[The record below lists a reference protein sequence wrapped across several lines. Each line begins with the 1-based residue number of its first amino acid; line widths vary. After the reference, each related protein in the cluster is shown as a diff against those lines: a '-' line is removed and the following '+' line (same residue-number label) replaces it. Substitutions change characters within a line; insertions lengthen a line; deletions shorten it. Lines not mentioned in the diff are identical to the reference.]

1 MTENHSIERDAMRAL
16 LDTAQVIEPPAPVS
30 PAAQHWPEPRKL
42 EAELP
47 PVPAFDAAAMLPGV
61 LGEYVLDEA
70 DRMSAAPDFIA
81 VPLLI
86 CLGATIGAR
95 CGVKPKRHDGWIVP
109 ANQYGGI
116 VGDPSSRKTPA
127 MSAAT
132 KFIGILEKREA
143 EQHEEAVRVYAAEL
157 AAFEA
162 QQAAVKQSMKKAA
175 SGNGDE
181 IKMRAAIADLQSL
194 VPPEEPKQRRHQTGD
209 CTEAKLGDL
218 AAKNPVGAGVMV
230 VNDELTGWLS
240 GMEGEQ
246 GRSAKSFFLE
256 GWNGSGTKAIDRI
269 GRGSIVVRPF
279 NLSVLGGIQPG
290 PLSRY
295 MLGASAAME
304 QDGFLARF
312 QLLTFPDAVPW
323 TWVDRR
329 PVPGVRDEVRGI
341 FERLASFDPVMDGA
355 TPADDF
361 NAIPS
366 FNFDDEAQD
375 LFVEF
380 ASDLHLTRAP
390 AEQNPLLRQHLLK
403 FERLIASLSLVFHVA
418 DGGIGDIRASSVLR
432 ACAWAD
438 YLEGHARR
446 VYALAEVGR
455 LDVAATLARRIADG
469 KLNDQFTARDVV
481 RKGWSSLSTP
491 AQVDNAL
498 GLLVEHSHLAEI
510 EEPPGEA
517 GGRPTVRYVVNPR
530 AMKVKP

>member
-81 VPLLI
+81 VPLVV

-143 EQHEEAVRVYAAEL
+143 EQHDEAVRIYAAEL

-230 VNDELTGWLS
+230 VNDELTGWLA

-256 GWNGSGTKAIDRI
+256 GWT
-269 GRGSIVVRPF
+269 
-279 NLSVLGGIQPG
+279 G
-290 PLSRY
+290 PAPRQST
-295 MLGASAAME
+295 ASAVARSSSGRSTC
-304 QDGFLARF
+304 QCSAASSPARCPGTCSARLPQWSKTGFLPASRSWCSPM
-312 QLLTFPDAVPW
+312 LC
-323 TWVDRR
+323 
-329 PVPGVRDEVRGI
+329 RGH
-341 FERLASFDPVMDGA
+341 G
-355 TPADDF
+355 
-361 NAIPS
+361 
-366 FNFDDEAQD
+366 
-375 LFVEF
+375 
-380 ASDLHLTRAP
+380 
-390 AEQNPLLRQHLLK
+390 
-403 FERLIASLSLVFHVA
+403 
-418 DGGIGDIRASSVLR
+418 
-432 ACAWAD
+432 
-438 YLEGHARR
+438 
-446 VYALAEVGR
+446 
-455 LDVAATLARRIADG
+455 
-469 KLNDQFTARDVV
+469 
-481 RKGWSSLSTP
+481 
-491 AQVDNAL
+491 
-498 GLLVEHSHLAEI
+498 
-510 EEPPGEA
+510 
-517 GGRPTVRYVVNPR
+517 
-530 AMKVKP
+530 